1 MTTVAPVPM
10 PAPGSRRA
18 PRFKGK
24 ELEAFLVDFE
34 KLAKRAG
41 LKDDDLPTEVL
52 SYCSTSVRELLRR
65 NAKFKGK
72 DWDEAKKA
80 MRLFYRDKSE
90 EQVTVVG
97 LRDFAE
103 RMRRK
108 NKVNTSRAL
117 DEYAIAFGKRMGDLV
132 AQGQMP
138 DKERDVLF
146 FRGLGK
152 DIRTAIRPELRQLKG
167 KKPLVLDPPT
177 MEEVLKEA
185 QDHFNVLDIDYDP
198 ESEDDDSGS
207 DTDDNDNSKGKDKKR
222 AGKVLQVKT
231 VKTRATTPDSGVL
244 ALEGVARLAEQVR
257 KLTLTMGQSQVFR
270 KADGSVGGVTLDL
283 MREGLVRF
291 SQETGRLVRAD
302 GSQLPPSNGM
312 PGGFAAILRREQC
325 VTSWH
330 GA

>member
-1 MTTVAPVPM
+1 MT
-10 PAPGSRRA
+10 
-18 PRFKGK
+18 
-24 ELEAFLVDFE
+24 
-34 KLAKRAG
+34 
-41 LKDDDLPTEVL
+41 TEVL

-207 DTDDNDNSKGKDKKR
+207 DTDDNDSE
-222 AGKVLQVKT
+222 L
-231 VKTRATTPDSGVL
+231 SGN
-244 ALEGVARLAEQVR
+244 E
-257 KLTLTMGQSQVFR
+257 
-270 KADGSVGGVTLDL
+270 
-283 MREGLVRF
+283 
-291 SQETGRLVRAD
+291 
-302 GSQLPPSNGM
+302 
-312 PGGFAAILRREQC
+312 
-325 VTSWH
+325 
-330 GA
+330 

>member
-18 PRFKGK
+18 PKFRGKG
-24 ELEAFLVDFE
+24 LEAFLVDFE

-41 LKDDDLPTEVL
+41 LKDGDLPTEVL

-72 DWDEAKKA
+72 DWEDAKKA

-152 DIRTAIRPELRQLKG
+152 NIRMAIRPELRQLKG

-198 ESEDDDSGS
+198 ESEDDETGS
-207 DTDDNDNSKGKDKKR
+207 DSEDSEGDKGKDKKR
-222 AGKVLQVKT
+222 GGKVVRVKT
-231 VKTRATTPDSGVL
+231 VKSRAPTPDSGAL
-244 ALEGVARLAEQVR
+244 ALESVARLSEQVR
-257 KLTLTMGQSQVFR
+257 QLTLTMGQAQGASSMRCPQ
-270 KADGSVGGVTLDL
+270 TLDL
-283 MREGLVRF
+283 MREGLIRF
-291 SQETGRLVRAD
+291 SQETGRL
-302 GSQLPPSNGM
+302 
-312 PGGFAAILRREQC
+312 
-325 VTSWH
+325 
-330 GA
+330 